1 MATARKFDTRDSYA
15 VYLNDDGQAFLYD
28 GHAWNHA
35 QGEPA
40 GLVDV
45 VVWTGG
51 NILALASDKSIW
63 SYDPIPAKWNK
74 DPVASNV
81 SSLSIDEHKNVWCVN
96 TSGEVYIMQAGTPL
110 GSWRLMWKDIPA
122 IAKQPP
128 GGVWEY
134 KVKAGEWLSLIVRRE
149 FKVPA
154 NDWDLTN
161 RILAQIKSLNPGVD
175 VDHVVVDQVLKMP
188 AKS

>member
-1 MATARKFDTRDSYA
+1 MTTARKFDTRATYA

-28 GHAWNHA
+28 GQAWNHA
-35 QGEPA
+35 LGEPP

-45 VVWTGG
+45 VVWTSGM
-51 NILALASDKSIW
+51 ILALASDKFVW
-63 SYDPIPAKWNK
+63 SYDPIATKWTK

-81 SSLSIDEHKNVWCVN
+81 TSLSVDDQKNVWCVN
-96 TSGEVYIMQAGTPL
+96 TSGEVYLMQAGTPL
-110 GSWRLMWKDIPA
+110 GSWRMIWKDIPA

-134 KVKAGEWLSLIVRRE
+134 SVKPGEWLSLIVRRE
-149 FKVPA
+149 YKIPA
-154 NDWDLTN
+154 NDWDTTN
-161 RILAQIKSLNPGVD
+161 RLIAQIKALNPSLN
-175 VDHVVVDQVLKMP
+175 VDHIEAGQVLKMP